1 MLEGLLK
8 KATGTLC
15 GGERRFLCNLVILSL
30 DRAWYLL
37 DEPFVEQDEENPQIM
52 ADIFKNGIRA
62 GKRSFSPHMSIC
74 ACFRP
79 WTARIWL

>member
-15 GGERRFLCNLVILSL
+15 GGERRFLCNLAILSL

-37 DEPFVEQDEENPQIM
+37 HEPFV
-52 ADIFKNGIRA
+52 G
-62 GKRSFSPHMSIC
+62 
-74 ACFRP
+74 
-79 WTARIWL
+79 